1 MPRGRLAPAAASAI
15 CAIVLAA
22 PPSDARA
29 QPRASPYEGRWVI
42 EANPWFDETYGARAD
57 GRGRAGGGAGQG
69 GRDGRAGQP
78 PRPEIILV
86 VHVTPGG
93 GIAGT
98 ASGLISGRGA
108 PGSQPQPDI
117 EISRGQVRGETVIL
131 EIWRY
136 DGHHNRLHVEARP
149 DGSGLAV
156 TFTRAT
162 PNGPPSSYS
171 TRAARASY

>member
-1 MPRGRLAPAAASAI
+1 MPRGRLVLAAASAI

-22 PPSDARA
+22 PPPDAREQA
-29 QPRASPYEGRWVI
+29 RASPYEGRWVI
-42 EANPWFDETYGARAD
+42 EATPWFDETYGART
-57 GRGRAGGGAGQG
+57 GGGGRAGGAAGQS
-69 GRDGRAGQP
+69 GREGRAGQP

-98 ASGLISGRGA
+98 ASGLFSGRGA

-117 EISRGQVRGETVIL
+117 EISRGQVRGETLLL

-156 TFTRAT
+156 TFSRAT
-162 PNGPPSSYS
+162 PDGPPSTYS